1 MGAREIAVA
10 AVDTLRSNIRT
21 AMADAG
27 KNATGDTSRRIDVLP
42 SGGEGAGFGQAA
54 LEMDANWKY
63 VGNGRGP
70 GGAPPIARLERW
82 TAVRGLDVSPYALQA
97 SIAKKGTR
105 DFRLKRPNIPLQE
118 AKAWEVKEVPKA
130 EEQLAKG
137 LEDRVTSLI
146 DQTIKRNG

>member
-10 AVDTLRSNIRT
+10 AVDTLRVNIRT

-27 KNATGDTSRRIDVLP
+27 KNATGDTSRRIDVIP

-70 GGAPPIARLERW
+70 GAAPPIANLDRW
-82 TAVRGLDVSPYALQA
+82 ITARGLDISPYALQA

-118 AKAWEVKEVPKA
+118 VKAWEAKELPKA
-130 EEQLAKG
+130 EDAMVKLKEQQ
-137 LEDRVTSLI
+137 VTDVI
-146 DQTIKRNG
+146 DQVKFN